1 MVKTLTLRG
10 LSNLITNYKVKK
22 ISKKQKMLEYD
33 RMYEEYIC
41 EGIRKVE
48 EHIANGAKSY
58 SSEEFW
64 EEVRRRYGIDI

>member
-41 EGIRKVE
+41 EGIRKSE
-48 EHIANGAKSY
+48 EDTANGAKVY
-58 SSEEFW
+58 SEEEFW
-64 EEVRRRYGIDI
+64 NEMRRCYGINI